1 MLIENHSTNVRSLRT
16 DSLACDFVIV
26 GGGLAGTCAAIQ
38 AARAGL
44 NVTLIQDRP
53 VLGGNA
59 SGEVRLWI
67 LGATSHMGNNNRWAR
82 EGGIIDEILVENMFR
97 NPEGNPL
104 LLDALLLEKVSEQSG
119 IRLLLNTAVF
129 EVEKSAP
136 DRIAAVKAFCS
147 QNSTLYHVQA
157 PLFCD
162 ASGDGIAG
170 FLAGAAFRIG
180 AECRSEFGEGFAPEQ
195 ANSELLGHSIYFYSK
210 DVGKPVRY
218 VPPSFA
224 LMDITKIPRFRD
236 FKAGDSGCRLWWIEW
251 GGLLDTIHDSEQI
264 KWELWRIVY
273 GVWNHIK
280 NSGEFPEAENLTLEW
295 VGTVPG
301 KRESRRFEGDYILS
315 QSDLVEQRKHPDVVS
330 FGGWAID
337 VHPPEG
343 VFSPNPGCLQ
353 WHTKGIYGIPYRC
366 LYSRNIENLFLAGR
380 IISSSHVAFAST
392 RVMATCAL
400 TGQAAGMA
408 AALSRKHTVTPRE
421 LGQSHLAELQA
432 ELLKTGNFIPGV
444 PLKDPLDKIHQAK
457 IVPSSE
463 LVLRSLPAGGA
474 TRLLDVSGAMLLP
487 LKAGAIPHFTVIL
500 DVAEKTEITARLMTA
515 SRSGNHTPDIVLDEL
530 RLELMPGD
538 AQHVT
543 LAFDAQMPHDEYAF
557 FALAPNP
564 AVAVHLSEQRLTG
577 VLSVWQKFN
586 RSVAKSSRQDPP
598 DGIGIDA
605 FEFWLPERRPGGKN
619 FAFEVNPPIQLFSAE
634 NLRNGIAR
642 PTSQA
647 NAWVAEIGDSHPEV
661 LIEWDHPEKI
671 STVTLSFDTDFDHP
685 MESVLMGHPERTM
698 PFCTAGFR
706 IYDSEDRLLYSCVE
720 NHHSQCIV
728 QFDEPVL
735 SDTLRFRFEPLKSG
749 IPTALFAIQ
758 CL

>member
-1 MLIENHSTNVRSLRT
+1 MSNHPSLLT
-16 DSLACDFVIV
+16 LS
-26 GGGLAGTCAAIQ
+26 GT
-38 AARAGL
+38 
-44 NVTLIQDRP
+44 
-53 VLGGNA
+53 
-59 SGEVRLWI
+59 
-67 LGATSHMGNNNRWAR
+67 
-82 EGGIIDEILVENMFR
+82 
-97 NPEGNPL
+97 
-104 LLDALLLEKVSEQSG
+104 
-119 IRLLLNTAVF
+119 
-129 EVEKSAP
+129 
-136 DRIAAVKAFCS
+136 
-147 QNSTLYHVQA
+147 
-157 PLFCD
+157 
-162 ASGDGIAG
+162 
-170 FLAGAAFRIG
+170 
-180 AECRSEFGEGFAPEQ
+180 
-195 ANSELLGHSIYFYSK
+195 
-210 DVGKPVRY
+210 
-218 VPPSFA
+218 PP
-224 LMDITKIPRFRD
+224 
-236 FKAGDSGCRLWWIEW
+236 GCRLWWIEW

-315 QSDLVEQRKHPDVVS
+315 QSDLVEQREHPDVVC

-343 VFSPNPGCLQ
+343 VFSTKPGCLQ

-400 TGQAAGMA
+400 TGQAVGMA
-408 AALSRKHTVTPRE
+408 AALSLKHTVSPRE
-421 LGQSHLAELQA
+421 LGQSHVAELQT
-432 ELLKTGNFIPGV
+432 ELLRTGNFIPGI
-444 PLKDPLDKIHQAK
+444 PLKDPLDKIHQSK

-463 LVLRSLPAGGA
+463 LVLRSLPPGGE
-474 TRLLDVSGAMLLP
+474 TRLLDVSVAMLLQ
-487 LKAGAIPHFTVIL
+487 
-500 DVAEKTEITARLMTA
+500 LM
-515 SRSGNHTPDIVLDEL
+515 L
-530 RLELMPGD
+530 PGD

-543 LAFDAQMPHDEYAF
+543 LAFDAQMPHDKYAF

-586 RSVAKSSRQDPP
+586 RAVAKSSRQDPP

-619 FAFEVNPPIQLFSAE
+619 IAFEVNPPIQLFSAE

-661 LIEWDHPEKI
+661 LIKWDHPEKI
-671 STVTLSFDTDFDHP
+671 STVILSFDTDFDHP

-698 PFCTAGFR
+698 PFCTARFR
-706 IYDSEDRLLYSCVE
+706 IYDSEDRLIYSCVE

-735 SDTLRFRFEPLKSG
+735 SDILRFRFEPSKSG